1 MKELKEQI
9 IEALQDAIDTE
20 TGQVSISYFDALL
33 DGILTEALRI
43 HDVVGRSE
51 QLVCPKC
58 GSDDI
63 GDDVKDEKAKYCFSC
78 KSWLRAK

>member
-33 DGILTEALRI
+33 DNVLTEALRI

-51 QLVCPKC
+51 QF
-58 GSDDI
+58 
-63 GDDVKDEKAKYCFSC
+63 YCKKKTC
-78 KSWLRAK
+78 READQCNHCWNIENPPGVIEQ